1 MSYQTGS
8 TLQEQMAG
16 PSPPRFTRWLTMAP
30 DVDPPKPSALLSN
43 NDAKSS
49 STSSF
54 QKTQAASS
62 SSSDLSEQPAA
73 SIHGFGYLGQKVK
86 LPQRKKH
93 RATFQAGSPRL
104 SEDQAES
111 ASGSPS
117 SRASSDA
124 LDFDVRASFAPMPVY
139 GKGKPTPQP
148 PTYRGVGDQNNLSSI
163 AQPSR
168 NVINSNPAPESAVMD
183 SSSEEELDGL
193 AFGGRRWKGKT
204 VHAVELELE
213 ALRDERLMSHAP
225 DAAYLA
231 SRLEG
236 VRRNLEIEERG
247 PTYLAY
253 DEDMLLDEEE
263 PVLAPQVLETVRQL
277 YPFQPNPQDAS
288 TLPHR
293 PVSNASSVSLAEG
306 ETPHDLDFDLQ
317 FDPSSTY
324 ALDDQVKVHD
334 PNQLS
339 MPPSS
344 AKTIEPAARAA
355 ALDARIQ
362 VRPLRRG
369 DLEQVRD
376 LHAFHGDTDRSPDYG
391 ETYASTASFLLRLLV
406 DDRHVCLVAVA
417 KPLAAP
423 EAPLPAAADLAIA
436 NSRKVDNP
444 ASPSSSASSGAATP
458 TSLPDPDDVAEEEFD
473 SLRLAD
479 EAGSGLS
486 SSPNAATSSLSSTL
500 GAPVA
505 PQTRI
510 TNPRDH
516 KGRINNTPATSVFSD
531 IFAERGHP
539 SAHLKQQHPLPGP
552 VETCSAPVKKVLSL
566 PSGGGVETETILGV
580 VSAQLSV
587 VPVPCGDSLWGQKK
601 EKQSEVGAL
610 IDVHLLTLATA
621 PEERGQ
627 GLGAKLLATLH
638 GECMSKV
645 RLMAMRLP
653 SKSKSPLPTIPPL
666 SPKFVDE
673 ATLPPAGITGNG
685 ENSTRSPY
693 LRARLPRPTLSDLKP
708 RSPVNGEYLA
718 RMYLEVHPS
727 NVHALALYTAH
738 GFNAPTDDSKAV
750 KRGFYRGDSRIS
762 TAERAKR
769 GGTDGWLLQRY
780 DGLLS

>member
-376 LHAFHGDTDRSPDYG
+376 LHAFHGDTDRVSNQLASLTFSSTCP
-391 ETYASTASFLLRLLV
+391 YASPVETTTQGSPHTALPSQFSHANLAHRRLY
-406 DDRHVCLVAVA
+406 HCCGQAVW
-417 KPLAAP
+417 P
-423 EAPLPAAADLAIA
+423 
-436 NSRKVDNP
+436 
-444 ASPSSSASSGAATP
+444 SSASSCRCSPTLPARRPLFGGFATP
-458 TSLPDPDDVAEEEFD
+458 
-473 SLRLAD
+473 
-479 EAGSGLS
+479 
-486 SSPNAATSSLSSTL
+486 
-500 GAPVA
+500 
-505 PQTRI
+505 I
-510 TNPRDH
+510 
-516 KGRINNTPATSVFSD
+516 I
-531 IFAERGHP
+531 
-539 SAHLKQQHPLPGP
+539 
-552 VETCSAPVKKVLSL
+552 
-566 PSGGGVETETILGV
+566 
-580 VSAQLSV
+580 
-587 VPVPCGDSLWGQKK
+587 
-601 EKQSEVGAL
+601 
-610 IDVHLLTLATA
+610 
-621 PEERGQ
+621 
-627 GLGAKLLATLH
+627 
-638 GECMSKV
+638 
-645 RLMAMRLP
+645 
-653 SKSKSPLPTIPPL
+653 
-666 SPKFVDE
+666 
-673 ATLPPAGITGNG
+673 
-685 ENSTRSPY
+685 
-693 LRARLPRPTLSDLKP
+693 
-708 RSPVNGEYLA
+708 
-718 RMYLEVHPS
+718 
-727 NVHALALYTAH
+727 
-738 GFNAPTDDSKAV
+738 
-750 KRGFYRGDSRIS
+750 
-762 TAERAKR
+762 
-769 GGTDGWLLQRY
+769 
-780 DGLLS
+780 